1 MEGWHFAFFV
11 DAEKHLRVCLVDAS
25 SASFVTECSVK
36 SVPSL
41 RLQWTLAEAILLCGW
56 QVRQRD
62 DEAAM
67 AFGRSVLVKAAST
80 GEDQELLQD
89 ALSLLGYNDPA
100 SSPCGN
106 LLGTKV
112 GHVSIIT

>member
-1 MEGWHFAFFV
+1 
-11 DAEKHLRVCLVDAS
+11 
-25 SASFVTECSVK
+25 
-36 SVPSL
+36 
-41 RLQWTLAEAILLCGW
+41 
-56 QVRQRD
+56 
-62 DEAAM
+62 M

>member
-1 MEGWHFAFFV
+1 MKDILSTQRCSGV
-11 DAEKHLRVCLVDAS
+11 GKQR
-25 SASFVTECSVK
+25 TE
-36 SVPSL
+36 
-41 RLQWTLAEAILLCGW
+41 TAALLGL

-67 AFGRSVLVKAAST
+67 TFGRTVLKKAANS

-100 SSPCGN
+100 ASPCGS
-106 LLGTKV
+106 LLGSKV
-112 GHVSIIT
+112 GRLLQID

>member
-1 MEGWHFAFFV
+1 MG
-11 DAEKHLRVCLVDAS
+11 R
-25 SASFVTECSVK
+25 
-36 SVPSL
+36 
-41 RLQWTLAEAILLCGW
+41 

-62 DEAAM
+62 DEGAM
-67 AFGRSVLVKAAST
+67 VFGRTVLVKAATT

-89 ALSLLGYNDPA
+89 ALSLLGYDDPA

-112 GHVSIIT
+112 SLHKLHKLSQIPCQFGLQRSIL